1 MICLVSI
8 RKKFSSEKVN
18 NQVKQLSV
26 YSSSCKYISLAG
38 SFSLLCFLFVSSRQ
52 KCMAKKQKEI
62 EKESQG
68 RKVRP
73 LKKGRTIHKLSHMC
87 GPSNLQIKN
96 RQDTNANELDFN
108 QHILYTIKKSLLNT
122 FYHFVIIILILYK
135 KDKYK
140 RKDKGCCLGKL
151 IY

>member
-1 MICLVSI
+1 MYG
-8 RKKFSSEKVN
+8 
-18 NQVKQLSV
+18 Q
-26 YSSSCKYISLAG
+26 
-38 SFSLLCFLFVSSRQ
+38 
-52 KCMAKKQKEI
+52 EI
-62 EKESQG
+62 ERNRKRKPRKESET
-68 RKVRP
+68 
-73 LKKGRTIHKLSHMC
+73 LKRELSHMC